1 MTEQIKNSFAFQ
13 LVKFLFFFSAIIFA
27 LMFVV
32 NSMMTKR
39 VMLKN
44 AEQVAHSLTLENV
57 NKIEGILS
65 NIGNESEGIAYLIS
79 KGMLTGD
86 VRQEYIRR
94 VLQKHNEVRAVSIY
108 YTPQYLAQHKGLQ
121 SVTEYKTG
129 TSLAAQASMMSPAEY
144 SIEDWFLIP
153 IAKQQSYWS
162 EPWVDTQIST
172 ESITSYSV
180 PVSEA
185 GVVIGV
191 VRLDISLKVLQ
202 QIVSSVH
209 LLNSGY
215 AILITGNGT
224 FVTHPADSLVLNYT
238 IFSYAEQVGLPKLRE
253 IGKKMVAGE
262 SGFVKLPDSKQYK
275 SRWIYYYPVRLN
287 KWSFGVKFSNADI
300 MGDLYQV
307 NAIFRIILVM
317 GLLLL
322 LLSIYIRITSIFKPL
337 RLLLKATNKIGSGDF
352 SVHLPETEMDNEVSQ
367 LTESFARMQS
377 ELKTYTENLIKTT
390 REKDKI
396 AAEIKFAAQ
405 IQQRI
410 IPSNQNLLTNIKEVS
425 IYGIL
430 EPAEDI
436 GGDLYDAFMIDERY
450 LCFAIADVFGKGIVA
465 SMLMTMVQTLI
476 RSQSRYSSSAVS
488 LMQEVNSY
496 LCQNNKQGNF
506 ITLIIGILDLKTGI
520 VDFCN
525 AGHTPIYLKRSNE
538 QCIRFGETHT
548 TALGMFEDLKI
559 DSSVIPL
566 DISDLL
572 VLFTDGVSEAM
583 SESEQFF
590 GLERLE
596 GIISS
601 MQNPTPEGMAKSII
615 QEVRKF
621 TGQARQN
628 DDLSI
633 LVLKF
638 NHPKT

>member
-1 MTEQIKNSFAFQ
+1 MTEQIKNTFAFQ

-27 LMFVV
+27 LMFIV
-32 NSMMTKR
+32 NSIMTKR

-44 AEQVAHSLTLENV
+44 AEQMARSLTLENV

-65 NIGNESEGIAYLIS
+65 NIGNESEDIAYLIS
-79 KGMLTGD
+79 NHVLSD
-86 VRQEYIRR
+86 DQRQNYLRR
-94 VLQKHNEVRAVSIY
+94 VLQKHKEVRAVSIY
-108 YTPQYLAQHKGLQ
+108 YTPGFLVRHPGIQ
-121 SVTEYKTG
+121 SVIESKTDTG
-129 TSLAAQASMMSPAEY
+129 LYNRPAKLTPAEY
-144 SIEDWFLIP
+144 AIEDWFLIP
-153 IAKQQSYWS
+153 VFKNKSYWS

-172 ESITSYSV
+172 EPITSYSV
-180 PVSEA
+180 PVTENGA
-185 GVVIGV
+185 VIGV

-209 LLNSGY
+209 LLDSGY

-238 IFSYAEQVGLPKLRE
+238 IFSYAEQLGLPKLRE
-253 IGKKMVAGE
+253 IGKKMIAGE
-262 SGFVKLPDSKQYK
+262 SGFVKLPVSNKYK
-275 SRWIYYYPVRLN
+275 GRWIYYYPIRLN
-287 KWSFGVKFSNADI
+287 KWSFGVKFSHADI

-307 NAIFRIILVM
+307 NAIFRVILIM
-317 GLLLL
+317 GLLIL
-322 LLSIYIRITSIFKPL
+322 LLSIYIRITSIFRPL

-352 SVHLPETEMDNEVSQ
+352 TVKLPETGMNNEVSL
-367 LTESFARMQS
+367 LTDSFARMQS
-377 ELKTYTENLIKTT
+377 ELKTYTENLINTT

-396 AAEIKFAAQ
+396 SAEIKFAAQ

-410 IPSNQNLLTNIKEVS
+410 IPSNQNLLTNVREVS

-488 LMQEVNSY
+488 LMQEVNTY

-583 SESEQFF
+583 NESEQFF

-615 QEVRKF
+615 QEVRRF